1 MHEYRRAVRR
11 TRMVYI
17 KITGFQKKID
27 GLHKA
32 KETHEIQLKVLF
44 FSSYLLFL
52 LLSFLPRSSL
62 HQSDWLL
69 FFNPR
74 ACVNLFNWTDFKQAQ
89 QENSELQKKEEE
101 KVRRLETRKQRKL
114 EAKQAVAESNLQR
127 YKDFQGALSTH
138 RQKRIQRLEAQSG
151 EFITME
157 NLMSRINATLAKT
170 VSYNNPV
177 THKSKE

>member
-44 FSSYLLFL
+44 FSSYLLLL

-62 HQSDWLL
+62 HQSDWL
-69 FFNPR
+69 FFSIQGHVLTCSIGLILNRPSRRTLSCRRRKRRRCAAWRPGSRGSSRRSRRWPSPTCRGTRTSRARSQPTDRRGSRGWRPR
-74 ACVNLFNWTDFKQAQ
+74 AASSSPW
-89 QENSELQKKEEE
+89 
-101 KVRRLETRKQRKL
+101 
-114 EAKQAVAESNLQR
+114 
-127 YKDFQGALSTH
+127 
-138 RQKRIQRLEAQSG
+138 
-151 EFITME
+151 
-157 NLMSRINATLAKT
+157 KT
-170 VSYNNPV
+170 
-177 THKSKE
+177 